1 MNHSDFDWDFEN
13 ITHLAR
19 HGATPE
25 EAESVFDRY
34 VLDLGFDDS
43 SGEPRYIEAGCT
55 VAGRVLQIVTTERGR
70 RTRFVTAYDA
80 DRNVVARYFRESGG
94 L

>member
-19 HGATPE
+19 HGVTPE
-25 EAESVFDRY
+25 EAESLFDRY
-34 VLDLGFDDS
+34 VLYLGFDDS
-43 SGEPRYIEAGCT
+43 SGEPRDIEAGCT
-55 VAGRVLQIVTTERGR
+55 AAGRVLQIVTTERGH

-80 DRNVVARYFRESGG
+80 DRSVAARYFRESGG